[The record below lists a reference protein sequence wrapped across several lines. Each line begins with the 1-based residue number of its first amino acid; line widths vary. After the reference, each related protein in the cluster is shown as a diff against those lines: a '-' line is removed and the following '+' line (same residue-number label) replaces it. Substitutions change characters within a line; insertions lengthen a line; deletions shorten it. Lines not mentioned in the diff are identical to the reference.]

1 MKEKTNK
8 KLTVRRA
15 AHASL
20 LKIEKCGR
28 YSNLEID
35 ASLKSSGELSDADR
49 ALYTRL
55 VYGVTERRITLDC
68 IISQYSA
75 KSVPELDAETLTSL
89 RLGIYQTIYMN
100 RIPEFAAVSETV
112 DTAPSRS
119 RGFVNGVLRSFL
131 RANKSF
137 TLPKGAS
144 PEAMSVRFSASAD
157 ICRILIDSYGADT
170 AEKILEA
177 FFAPQRICL
186 RVNTLKCSRAEAM
199 SMLCGSEEGRYS
211 PDIITVPVLSEDV
224 RRGICEGLWFV
235 QDEASRAASAVLG
248 ARPGERVADVCAAPG
263 GKSFSLAIDME
274 NRGELYSFD
283 LHKNK
288 LSLIKKT
295 AENLGL
301 SCIRVAERDARDPNP
316 ALLSGCECVLCDA
329 PCSGIGVLG
338 KKPEIRYKAAEGA
351 ERLPDVQYG
360 VLCGASSYV
369 KDGGVLVY
377 STCTLNRAENED
389 VVKRFLNS
397 HKSFTLVPF
406 SAAGQSCDGMLT
418 FLPHVTGTDG
428 FFVAKMMKSVN
439 NSD

>member
-1 MKEKTNK
+1 
-8 KLTVRRA
+8 
-15 AHASL
+15 
-20 LKIEKCGR
+20 
-28 YSNLEID
+28 
-35 ASLKSSGELSDADR
+35 
-49 ALYTRL
+49 
-55 VYGVTERRITLDC
+55 
-68 IISQYSA
+68 
-75 KSVPELDAETLTSL
+75 
-89 RLGIYQTIYMN
+89 
-100 RIPEFAAVSETV
+100 
-112 DTAPSRS
+112 
-119 RGFVNGVLRSFL
+119 
-131 RANKSF
+131 
-137 TLPKGAS
+137 
-144 PEAMSVRFSASAD
+144 
-157 ICRILIDSYGADT
+157 
-170 AEKILEA
+170 
-177 FFAPQRICL
+177 
-186 RVNTLKCSRAEAM
+186 
-199 SMLCGSEEGRYS
+199 MLCGSEEGRYS

-338 KKPEIRYKAAEGA
+338 KKPEIRYKAAESA
-351 ERLPDVQYG
+351 ERLPSVQYG

-439 NSD
+439 NPD